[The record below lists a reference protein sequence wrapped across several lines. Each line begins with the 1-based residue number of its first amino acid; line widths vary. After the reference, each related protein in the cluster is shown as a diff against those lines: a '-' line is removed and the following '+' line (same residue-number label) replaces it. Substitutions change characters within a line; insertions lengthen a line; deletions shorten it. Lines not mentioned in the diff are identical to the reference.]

1 MEKNKCFIYPEAII
15 INFYREDII
24 LTSGDVGYWYG
35 DTEGDDW
42 VDED

>member
-1 MEKNKCFIYPEAII
+1 MEKKKYFIYPEAII
-15 INFYREDII
+15 IEFYHEDII
-24 LTSGDVGYWYG
+24 LTSDAGYWYG